1 VLPYVLPCTDNCTE
15 NYPFSQSVQ
24 LPWLICTDGERSL
37 QVGLQAQGNGIE
49 RAMGLLRP
57 LHFAGVPHARPSKVY
72 TVYMYI
78 GTGFAAQLR

>member
-1 VLPYVLPCTDNCTE
+1 M
-15 NYPFSQSVQ
+15 
-24 LPWLICTDGERSL
+24 
-37 QVGLQAQGNGIE
+37 GLQAQGNGIE

-78 GTGFAAQLR
+78 LVGTGFAAQLAHTTR